1 MAKKLLLNNII
12 GGDVPPTEQPTATLI
27 TDQLFCHLD
36 ARDIHR
42 KTWNDRTGKYTFTN
56 SSFLSASNRF
66 YLYNKTAKCSTLK
79 LNSFPFTLEFT
90 VTITSVQ
97 SDGILFSRSNTPD
110 DFKICC
116 RDNNYFGIYSTNMQ
130 PNSLDNCLSI
140 TEVKGGELHIIDFVF
155 VSNTELI
162 VYLDGVIQ
170 TQNTSITLSDSILTL
185 AGYQLGGTTGVVSI
199 VGDLYSFR
207 CYQKALSQYETR
219 CNCLYEA
226 KQNRTKTSAETQTNN
241 YKNKW

>member
-1 MAKKLLLNNII
+1 MAKKLLLNNMTTT
-12 GGDVPPTEQPTATLI
+12 GGDTPTPTAKLI

-36 ARDIHR
+36 ARDISR
-42 KTWNDRTGKYTFTN
+42 KTWKDRTGKYTFTN
-56 SSFLSASNRF
+56 SSFLSASDRF

-97 SDGILFSRSNTPD
+97 SDSILFSRSNTPD

-140 TEVKGGELHIIDFVF
+140 TKVKGGELHIIDFVF

-170 TQNTSITLSDSILTL
+170 THNTSITLSDSILTL

-226 KQNRTKTSAETQTNN
+226 IQGRTTTASDTQTQS

>member
-1 MAKKLLLNNII
+1 
-12 GGDVPPTEQPTATLI
+12 
-27 TDQLFCHLD
+27 
-36 ARDIHR
+36 
-42 KTWNDRTGKYTFTN
+42 
-56 SSFLSASNRF
+56 
-66 YLYNKTAKCSTLK
+66 
-79 LNSFPFTLEFT
+79 
-90 VTITSVQ
+90 
-97 SDGILFSRSNTPD
+97 
-110 DFKICC
+110 
-116 RDNNYFGIYSTNMQ
+116 MQ

-185 AGYQLGGTTGVVSI
+185 AGYQLSGVTGTNSI

-207 CYQKALSQYETR
+207 CYQKALNQYETR

-226 KQNRTKTSAETQTNN
+226 EQTRTSTSAETQTNN

>member
-1 MAKKLLLNNII
+1 MAKKLLLNNI
-12 GGDVPPTEQPTATLI
+12 PTATLI

-36 ARDIHR
+36 ARDINR
-42 KTWNDRTGKYTFTN
+42 REWNDRTGKYTFTN
-56 SSFLSASNRF
+56 SSALSASNRF
-66 YLYNKTAKCSTLK
+66 YLYNKTATCSTLK

-90 VTITSVQ
+90 VTIISVQ
-97 SDGILFSRSNTPD
+97 SDGILFSRSDTPD
-110 DFKICC
+110 DFRIRY

-130 PNSLDNCLSI
+130 PNSLDCLSI

-185 AGYQLGGTTGVVSI
+185 AGYQLSGVTGTNSS

-207 CYQKALSQYETR
+207 CYQKALSEYETR

-226 KQNRTKTSAETQTNN
+226 IQGRTSSTSEEQTNN